1 MVFYCFIRVWKNHV
15 ICDII
20 YRKLK
25 TLNNKWD
32 EVIMKKIARVSKRK
46 CSGFTL
52 IELLVVI
59 AMIAILAA
67 ILLPALQKARDRA
80 KDSSCKSNLKQL
92 GNFFSIYTG
101 DFDSWFPMAY
111 DEAEAKSC
119 IEVFRE
125 LGYSSTLKYTRDQL
139 KSKRFG
145 DTLVI
150 CPGNPVPG
158 ENNSTS
164 DYAASMMLTARVKAD
179 GSFYKLSDYAAKF
192 VKQSSWNA
200 GHVLIMD
207 ALGGAFQFSH
217 NQFKNPIHV
226 NNNLRWRH
234 RAKMVHPTK
243 NAPTGGDSNA
253 AMVDGS
259 VRVLSWRNYQIETNP
274 EWAKIYFRPD
284 EDPTRN

>member
-15 ICDII
+15 IYDII

-59 AMIAILAA
+59 AIIAILAA

-111 DEAEAKSC
+111 DRPNNKNC
-119 IEVFRE
+119 MVIFRE
-125 LGYSSTLKYTRDQL
+125 LGYSSAIKTTRAQL

-145 DTLVI
+145 ETLVI
-150 CPGNPVPG
+150 CPGNPVPAEG
-158 ENNSTS
+158 DSIS
-164 DYAASMMLTARVKAD
+164 DYAASMMLTAQIKAD
-179 GSFYKLSDYAAKF
+179 NSFYTYDGYTARF
-192 VKQSSWNA
+192 VKSASWNA
-200 GHVLIMD
+200 NHLLIME
-207 ALGGAFQFSH
+207 ANGTATFQFNH
-217 NQFKNPIHV
+217 NMFKDPIHV

-234 RAKMVHPTK
+234 RAKMIHPTNK
-243 NAPTGGDSNA
+243 APTGGDSNA

-259 VRVLSWRNYQIETNP
+259 VRVLSWNNYQLPTHP
-274 EWAKIYFRPD
+274 EWSKIYFRP
-284 EDPTRN
+284 ENEKN